1 MSSTATSASRK
12 SPPKTCRCQSAPNSW
27 DFGAVAP
34 CYSEADAGRH
44 RNTVEI
50 AVILLPATRTIG
62 HVWKMRNPEYPR
74 LARRDSP

>member
-1 MSSTATSASRK
+1 MEKIETGQALNPLGFESFTL
-12 SPPKTCRCQSAPNSW
+12 
-27 DFGAVAP
+27 AVG
-34 CYSEADAGRH
+34 SFNKAGRH